1 MLYMIEAVHGPETC
15 PGANEEIRQKALS
28 MGPKMA
34 DVAKAHG
41 VTLQG
46 TWVSRAAHTSYI
58 LADAPGA
65 HAIED
70 TLDEL
75 GMVTWNT
82 IAIRPVQP
90 IEEAMR
96 ELASR

>member
-1 MLYMIEAVHGPETC
+1 MLYMVEAVHGPETC
-15 PGANEEIRQKALS
+15 PGANVDVRQKAMS

-41 VTLQG
+41 VILQR
-46 TWVSRAAHTSYI
+46 TWVSWADHTSYT

-75 GMVTWNT
+75 
-82 IAIRPVQP
+82 
-90 IEEAMR
+90 
-96 ELASR
+96 ASR